1 MTEAIWGVQESAT
14 ATVKKT
20 ELEHITR
27 TVRNRLR
34 DLSTI
39 MQTGEA
45 VLRAIFREFDPMQTG
60 NLTSAE
66 LQQML
71 VKLQIVVD
79 QRYLDALL
87 QRFDRR
93 GDGVIEFEELV
104 SYLMENPYK

>member
-1 MTEAIWGVQESAT
+1 M
-14 ATVKKT
+14 
-20 ELEHITR
+20 
-27 TVRNRLR
+27 
-34 DLSTI
+34 

-60 NLTSAE
+60 NLTSTE

-71 VKLQIVVD
+71 IKLQIVVD

-87 QRFDRR
+87 KRFDRR

-104 SYLMENPYK
+104 SYLMEDPYK

>member
-66 LQQML
+66 LQ
-71 VKLQIVVD
+71 
-79 QRYLDALL
+79 
-87 QRFDRR
+87 
-93 GDGVIEFEELV
+93 
-104 SYLMENPYK
+104 